1 MMNGKWT
8 LPLAAL
14 AFSLTVTPFSAFAA
28 KEDVPPPPPGE
39 RQGPGAENRLPRPE
53 RERRGPG
60 MPEEQRLKLEELD
73 RKVGEALEAY
83 RAEPNDTTKAALKA
97 RIAERFELQQK
108 FAIERAEKM
117 LAREKERL
125 ENKDQEVDRQLE
137 RMLRPRREKP
147 QGPPRGE
154 RMRRADHRQPDG
166 PGRPEG
172 ERPEPGRRGIAGA
185 RGAFGRALTP
195 EEGRRTREIMRE
207 LLKADAV
214 TPEVTAQIESLRTV
228 YETALERQTKA
239 LEAAKSAPEG
249 GENGKNIEALERSI
263 RFLSRN
269 VESMKQ
275 PENYFKQLK
284 RRAERRRGPGDADR
298 PEKKK

>member
-1 MMNGKWT
+1 MNGKSM
-8 LPLAAL
+8 LSLAAL
-14 AFSLTVTPFSAFAA
+14 AFSLTVTPFSLFAA
-28 KEDVPPPPPGE
+28 REEVPPPPGRPGME
-39 RQGPGAENRLPRPE
+39 KRLPDPE

-60 MPEEQRLKLEELD
+60 MSEEQRLKLKELD
-73 RKVGEALEAY
+73 RKVGEALEAC

-154 RMRRADHRQPDG
+154 RMRKMERKHSDG

-172 ERPEPGRRGIAGA
+172 ERPESGRRGIAGA

-195 EEGRRTREIMRE
+195 EEGRKVREITRE

-214 TPEVTAQIESLRTV
+214 TPEVTAQLESLRTV
-228 YETALERQTKA
+228 YEAALDRQKKA
-239 LEAAKSAPEG
+239 LEEAKSAPEG
-249 GENGKNIEALERSI
+249 EENGKRVEMLERSVKT
-263 RFLSRN
+263 LTRN
-269 VESMKQ
+269 LESMKQ
-275 PENYFKQLK
+275 PEKYLKQLK
-284 RRAERRRGPGDADR
+284 RRVEHRKGPEGDRR
-298 PEKKK
+298 PEGKK